1 MPRSKQLLDARRLQV
16 LDALFAKG
24 GLRPSLSFLQER
36 TGLSRPTLSASL
48 DFLYRQHAI
57 VSYLPSLNWR
67 KMGFPVEAFSMASFD
82 LSQKKVLDQVVEWE
96 RKNPHV
102 RFSGS
107 IASGEFNLASRDMY
121 ATVEDF
127 HRDTVRLYHED
138 VPEAYALVRKRTVY
152 FFSDPVY
159 KDDRFSYAVSQILA
173 SQGPASANK
182 KIQPNDAVRLKILK
196 GLFEPGA
203 IRPHL
208 RTIQRA
214 TGLHLAT
221 ISSSLDFLQKE
232 NIIFEYLPR
241 LNPLAFGLKLFGFLM
256 LQMPPVPRE
265 PFNKLIAAAQGDPN
279 VMLFSSIAGSQYNVC
294 IEFLHPDVSS
304 FNRSLQQYYEA
315 VPELVAAPKE
325 ILYVTE
331 PIYKNYSRSLT
342 ALNLLKRQLGV

>member
-24 GLRPSLSFLQER
+24 GLRPSLTFLQER

-48 DFLYRQHAI
+48 DFLYRQGAI
-57 VSYLPSLNWR
+57 ETFLPSLNWR

-82 LSQKKVLDQVVEWE
+82 LSQKAVLDDVVNWG

-102 RFSGS
+102 RFFGS
-107 IASGEFNLASRDMY
+107 IASGEYNIVSRDMY
-121 ATVEDF
+121 GTVEDF

-138 VPEAYALVRKRTVY
+138 VPAAYPLVRKRAVY
-152 FFSDPVY
+152 FFSEPVY
-159 KDDRFSYAVSQILA
+159 KDDRYSFAVSQILA
-173 SQGPASANK
+173 ANGPASPNK
-182 KIQPNDAVRLKILK
+182 KIQLNDDVRLKIIK
-196 GLFEPGA
+196 ALFEPGA

-208 RTIQRA
+208 RTIQRQ

-232 NIIFEYLPR
+232 NIVFEYLPR
-241 LNPLAFGLKLFGFLM
+241 LNALAFGLKLFGFLM
-256 LQMPPVPRE
+256 LQLPPVPRE
-265 PFNKLIAAAQGDPN
+265 PFTKLVSFAQSDPN
-279 VMLFSSIAGSQYNVC
+279 VLLFSSIAGSQYNVC

-304 FNRSLQQYYEA
+304 FNRKLQQYYEV

-331 PIYKNYSRSLT
+331 PIYKDQSRSHT
-342 ALNLLKRQLGV
+342 ALGLLKRQLGV

>member
-24 GLRPSLSFLQER
+24 GLRPSLSYLQER

-48 DFLYRQHAI
+48 EFLYNQHAI

-82 LSQKKVLDQVVEWE
+82 LSKKTVMDKMVEWG

-102 RFSGS
+102 RFFGS
-107 IASGEFNLASRDMY
+107 IASGDYNLVSRDMY

-127 HRDTVRLYHED
+127 HRDTVRLYHEE
-138 VPEAYALVRKRTVY
+138 VPESYPLMRKRAVY
-152 FFSDPVY
+152 FFSEPVY
-159 KDDRFSYAVSQILA
+159 KDDRYSFAVSQILA
-173 SQGPASANK
+173 HNGPAPANK
-182 KIQPNDAVRLKILK
+182 KIQPHDAVRLKIIK
-196 GLFEPGA
+196 ALFEPGA

-208 RTIQRA
+208 RTSQRH

-265 PFNKLIAAAQGDPN
+265 PFTKLVSFAQNDPN
-279 VMLFSSIAGSQYNVC
+279 VLLFSSIAGSQYNVC

-304 FNRSLQQYYEA
+304 FNRRLQQYYEA

-342 ALNLLKRQLGV
+342 ALSLLKQQLGV

>member
-16 LDALFAKG
+16 LEALFAKG

-48 DFLYRQHAI
+48 DFLYNQHAI

-82 LSQKKVLDQVVEWE
+82 LSEKKTLDKMVAWG
-96 RKNPHV
+96 RNNPHV
-102 RFSGS
+102 RFFGS
-107 IASGEFNLASRDMY
+107 IASGEYNIVSRDMY

-138 VPEAYALVRKRTVY
+138 VPEAYPLVRRRAVY

-159 KDDRFSYAVSQILA
+159 KDDRFSFAVSQILA
-173 SQGPASANK
+173 AQGPVSPNK
-182 KIQPNDAVRLKILK
+182 KIQAADAVRLKIIK
-196 GLFEPGA
+196 ALFEPGA

-241 LNPLAFGLKLFGFLM
+241 LNPLAFGLKLFGFLL
-256 LQMPPVPRE
+256 LQIPPVPRE
-265 PFNKLIAAAQGDPN
+265 PFNKLVAAAQADPN

-294 IEFLHPDVSS
+294 VEFLHPDVSS

-315 VPELVAAPKE
+315 VPELVASPKE